1 MHTREHHK
9 TSRIGKRR
17 FQLFLLEKQRVFQT
31 LQAPAWLEQHAWMT
45 RPDTLQPA
53 HLIILL
59 EIAPI
64 SLGQGGQNAWSPPSQ
79 ICSLLPKNV
88 SLGGNWSP
96 RIIYETFLCE
106 QQVCYAQRRP
116 QEALQ
121 VCSPSLP
128 SHPRG
133 SLRSSSYLGAH
144 THEGAE
150 PEVHLG
156 SVLPAQ
162 QGSLCQRE
170 YRAAE

>member
-1 MHTREHHK
+1 MGEMSAVPAGEAKSFPDTTGTSMARATRLDDQARHPITPPHSLL
-9 TSRIGKRR
+9 TSLYHWE
-17 FQLFLLEKQRVFQT
+17 LFL
-31 LQAPAWLEQHAWMT
+31 
-45 RPDTLQPA
+45 
-53 HLIILL
+53 
-59 EIAPI
+59 I

-96 RIIYETFLCE
+96 RIIYKTSLCE
-106 QQVCYAQRRP
+106 QQVCYTQGRP

-128 SHPRG
+128 SHPRQ